1 MIYKK
6 LNVVTKDGPGLDPV
20 LSSPGYSSGKY
31 RAIRYAA
38 L

>member
-1 MIYKK
+1 MIYKR
-6 LNVVTKDGPGLDPV
+6 LNVVTKDGPELKQV
-20 LSSPGYSSGKY
+20 LSSPGYSSRKY